1 MFSMYKSIQYFNEE
15 CAQKFDLLEDEFI
28 REPSDLASYICRL
41 TEELHRLGLRMI
53 QETLEDM
60 DEMLNQSVIRKKKW
74 VVDRHE
80 KKQLITSLGTVNFKK
95 TLFKERMS
103 GNREYLLDRL
113 LHMESHERMTEDAI
127 AKILKEAVQT
137 SYRRGG
143 EEINDLDNVTKQTTM
158 NKIHKLEFPKD
169 TEVIENKKYV
179 QKLYI
184 DADED
189 HLSLQYQKKKG
200 DLVSGR
206 YGRKNNNI
214 IAKIVYVYEGIE
226 EVSEGDKRHRLINPH
241 YFCSTSDAKDN
252 YTFWQEIYEWID
264 HHYDLGRIE
273 KIYLNGD
280 GGAWMKVGKDFVDGV
295 ITTMDEFHLQKYL
308 SMMTNHLMDSQGDA
322 IRELREIIRHKGK
335 NEFKE
340 YCSHLESYLK
350 RTDETGYKRI
360 DKGRKYFLDN
370 WMEAKMRI
378 QNRKALPGCS
388 AEGHVSHVLSARMSS
403 RPMGWSRLGAAK
415 MCQLRA
421 YVYNGGDM
429 LELVKMQK
437 QELPKVVGEEWTYYT
452 PSEVRQSEKNRHYM
466 LGKYMQSM
474 SASID
479 NGMKKHIWLSTHIAE
494 L

>member
-1 MFSMYKSIQYFNEE
+1 MSF
-15 CAQKFDLLEDEFI
+15 A
-28 REPSDLASYICRL
+28 R
-41 TEELHRLGLRMI
+41 
-53 QETLEDM
+53 
-60 DEMLNQSVIRKKKW
+60 KKW

-179 QKLYI
+179 KKLYI

-226 EVSEGDKRHRLINPH
+226 EVSEGDKRHSLINPH
-241 YFCSTSDAKDN
+241 YFCSTSDVKDN

-295 ITTMDEFHLQKYL
+295 ITTIEEVFLDSGEIDDVFKDIVSEMGDDIRGILLPIDIYLELPASREKGLKDVVYRVTEYVKERQGLSKNQDERVRRNFNRLFCWMNDNPEKALIHFKEIVDNKHWLYNDEEIALNMKK
-308 SMMTNHLMDSQGDA
+308 S
-322 IRELREIIRHKGK
+322 REI
-335 NEFKE
+335 
-340 YCSHLESYLK
+340 
-350 RTDETGYKRI
+350 
-360 DKGRKYFLDN
+360 
-370 WMEAKMRI
+370 
-378 QNRKALPGCS
+378 
-388 AEGHVSHVLSARMSS
+388 
-403 RPMGWSRLGAAK
+403 
-415 MCQLRA
+415 
-421 YVYNGGDM
+421 
-429 LELVKMQK
+429 
-437 QELPKVVGEEWTYYT
+437 
-452 PSEVRQSEKNRHYM
+452 
-466 LGKYMQSM
+466 
-474 SASID
+474 
-479 NGMKKHIWLSTHIAE
+479 
-494 L
+494 

>member
-28 REPSDLASYICRL
+28 RNPSDLASYIYRL
-41 TEELHRLGLRMI
+41 TEELHKIGIRMI

-60 DEMLNQSVIRKKKW
+60 DKMLNDSIIRKKRW

-80 KKQLITSLGTVNFKK
+80 QKQLITSLGTVRFDK
-95 TLFKERMS
+95 TLFKERQT
-103 GNREYLLDRL
+103 GKREYLLDRL
-113 LHMESHERMTEDAI
+113 IQMESHERMSEDAV
-127 AKILKEAVQT
+127 AELLKEAVQT

-143 EEINDLDNVTKQTTM
+143 EEINNIDNVTKQTVM
-158 NKIHKLEFPKD
+158 NKIHNLKFPKD
-169 TEVIENKKYV
+169 KVVLEDKKYV
-179 QKLYI
+179 KKLYI

-189 HLSLQYQKKKG
+189 HLSLQYQKIKG

-206 YGRKNNNI
+206 YGRKNNSI

-226 EVSEGDKRHRLINPH
+226 EESPGSKRHKLINPH
-241 YFCSTSDAKDN
+241 YFCSTSDDKEN
-252 YTFWQEIYEWID
+252 SVFWQEIYEWID

-280 GGAWMKVGKDFVDGV
+280 GGAWMKAGKDFVDGV

-308 SMMTNHLMDSQGDA
+308 TMMTNHLKDSQGDA
-322 IRELREIIRHKGK
+322 ITEIREILRHKGK
-335 NEFKE
+335 KEFKD
-340 YCSHLESYLK
+340 YCTYLESYLK
-350 RTDETGYKRI
+350 KWDEDGYKRI
-360 DKGRKYFLDN
+360 SKGRKYILDN
-370 WMEAKMRI
+370 WMEAKIRI
-378 QNRKALPGCS
+378 GYRKALPGCS

-403 RPMGWSRLGAAK
+403 RPMGWSRIGAAK

-421 YVYNGGDM
+421 YYYNGGNM

-437 QELPKVVGEEWTYYT
+437 QELPKAAGEEWTFYT
-452 PSEVRQSEKNRHYM
+452 PYEIKQSERNRHYM
-466 LGKYMQSM
+466 LGKYMESM

-479 NGMKKHIWLSTHIAE
+479 KGMKKHIWLSTHITG